1 MVSKALVLGGG
12 GVAGVAWELGV
23 LAGLAEAGVDV
34 TDADLTVGTSAGS
47 VVGAQLMSGVALEAL
62 YQAQLSP
69 SNEIAAELDLGRL
82 VAAFGAAR
90 SSAASA
96 QEARAR
102 LGAFALETKTVSETE
117 RRAVIASRLPS
128 HTWPERPVVIVAVD
142 AATGEPRY
150 FNRSG
155 GVGLVDAVAAS
166 CAVPGV
172 WPPVTIEGRR
182 YTDGGVRSMTNV
194 DLARGHDIILVL
206 APLADIPGAWTGPLP
221 EQLAGLH
228 PSRTYLIGADDASL
242 AAFGTNPLDPSTR
255 APSARAGRAQ
265 ARAAG
270 PAVRAFWSA

>member
-1 MVSKALVLGGG
+1 MATKALVLGGG

-23 LAGLAEAGVDV
+23 LAGLADAGVDV

-47 VVGAQLMSGVALEAL
+47 VVGSQLMGGVPLEAL
-62 YQAQLSP
+62 YQGQLSP
-69 SNEIAAELDLGRL
+69 SKEIAAAFDLGRL
-82 VAAFGAAR
+82 AAAFASAR
-90 SSAASA
+90 SSAGSA
-96 QEARAR
+96 QEAQAR
-102 LGAFALETKTVSETE
+102 LGAFALETETISEVE

-128 HTWPERPVVIVAVD
+128 HTWPERRVVLVAVD

-150 FNRSG
+150 FDRSD

-194 DLARGHDIILVL
+194 DVARGHDVVLVL
-206 APLADIPGAWTGPLP
+206 APLAEVPGAWTAPLP
-221 EQLAGLH
+221 KQLADLH
-228 PSRTYLIGADDASL
+228 PSRTYLIGADEASL

-255 APSARAGRAQ
+255 APAARAGRAQ
-265 ARAAG
+265 GRAAG
-270 PAVRAFWSA
+270 PAVRALWSA